1 MVINCLPLNGKTAI
15 HIPLAWSRSP
25 SAPFSNSYPKP
36 QNTEQGLGKVASVF
50 CLFAC
55 FVLFC
60 FGFLFC
66 FCFDCLFVCLV
77 FFCFDYNEAEVSN
90 VIQQGIL

>member
-1 MVINCLPLNGKTAI
+1 MVQKTPTALKSDI
-15 HIPLAWSRSP
+15 L
-25 SAPFSNSYPKP
+25 
-36 QNTEQGLGKVASVF
+36 V
-50 CLFAC
+50 LFAC

-66 FCFDCLFVCLV
+66 FCFDCLFVWLV

-90 VIQQGIL
+90 VIQQRIL